1 MTRQRR
7 SFDPG
12 FNLEIVISGVPF
24 ARSVRPASSRP

>member
-12 FNLEIVISGVPF
+12 FKLEVVKMIQEQG
-24 ARSVRPASSRP
+24 SVFSM